1 MRINKKCENC
11 AAMQMQN
18 TITHFLYAI
27 SKESYGKS
35 HISTVVRNVGA
46 HVRGNCSSAVSE
58 SLHGSRSGNHQGA
71 KNISVNIRNKFITIQ
86 IGISI
91 AMICSHWWYQSQYI
105 VGKNAQTL
113 CYFSGLLCWFFAS
126 VQFFSP
132 TVLFLCV
139 IFLSMLFLRSF
150 CPYIFNE

>member
-1 MRINKKCENC
+1 MKRDQLVLTHYTSYQIKPRGILNNPESREKGEHLKSYSEHYYGKWQSTVVRNPGAQVRNVGAQMRINKKCENC

-58 SLHGSRSGNHQGA
+58 SLHGSRSGNHRSAQ
-71 KNISVNIRNKFITIQ
+71 NI
-86 IGISI
+86 
-91 AMICSHWWYQSQYI
+91 
-105 VGKNAQTL
+105 
-113 CYFSGLLCWFFAS
+113 
-126 VQFFSP
+126 
-132 TVLFLCV
+132 CV
-139 IFLSMLFLRSF
+139 
-150 CPYIFNE
+150 